1 MTRSKPTPRI
11 TAALAILS
19 LCTLFTTGC
28 YERVVS
34 SRGFGADSTP
44 LSRPASERSSSD
56 STPRRSSGAL
66 DWPTG
71 ATRTTR

>member
-1 MTRSKPTPRI
+1 MTRPKTARRI
-11 TAALAILS
+11 AAALATLT
-19 LCTLFTTGC
+19 TLFAAGC

-44 LSRPASERSSSD
+44 LSRPAAERSSTD
-56 STPRRSSGAL
+56 SAPRRSSGAL